1 LEFESAYTNN
11 SNYIC
16 ARGQKM
22 KIEYLGVIATLM
34 TICSFLIGRLGAFKK
49 NTADDVSCKVNQQ
62 RDIKDLQL
70 SISRLEGTMK
80 DLFAQCASKTEI
92 ENLKTRLQ
100 LLEKNQIP

>member
-1 LEFESAYTNN
+1 
-11 SNYIC
+11 
-16 ARGQKM
+16 
-22 KIEYLGVIATLM
+22 
-34 TICSFLIGRLGAFKK
+34 
-49 NTADDVSCKVNQQ
+49 
-62 RDIKDLQL
+62 LQL

>member
-1 LEFESAYTNN
+1 MQLFNW
-11 SNYIC
+11 
-16 ARGQKM
+16 
-22 KIEYLGVIATLM
+22 KIR
-34 TICSFLIGRLGAFKK
+34 CFQK
-49 NTADDVSCKVNQQ
+49 NTADEVSCKVNQQ

-92 ENLKTRLQ
+92 ENLKARLQ

>member
-1 LEFESAYTNN
+1 
-11 SNYIC
+11 
-16 ARGQKM
+16 M

-49 NTADDVSCKVNQQ
+49 NTADEVSCQVNQQ

-70 SISRLEGTMK
+70 AISRLEGTMK